1 MPPGVYLTGSVRLKS
16 HVVLRIEMGAL
27 LRGSPN
33 IRDYTIATAPL
44 QWGGWWKFIA
54 HDLRP
59 CLIYAENADQ
69 VGLEGKGKVDGQG
82 GGLRKVFPNPGDSRR
97 PMLLR
102 FQHCRGVTLHDVT
115 LLDPASFTTFFVH
128 SQDIA
133 IEGVTIRSRQ
143 TGNGDGL
150 DFDGCR
156 NVRIKRCDFDCGDD
170 AISPKTF
177 HPDWPNEHFTITNC
191 RMKTE
196 WAAIR
201 LGPESIGAMRHFE
214 MNDCVFTDCRDG
226 IKIES
231 SEGATFED
239 LAFSG
244 IEMKDV
250 NRPFYI
256 TATRFPYTMH
266 SRSFRPSVGRIRN
279 LRFRD
284 LRATARRG
292 DSARPFDRT
301 CVAVVSLPG
310 YAIEDIA
317 LTNVKFMFP
326 GGGTAEQAK
335 RMDVA
340 EMLNCNDYMEWA
352 RPFDGELP
360 SSVLYLRHLRG
371 VRLENVQ
378 LIVER
383 PDARPFIAGDDVD
396 GFTLQDVVASAPAPV
411 ATLAKLADARHV
423 TIRNCHVKGADPVRL
438 LAEPTDE
445 EQSRLAE
452 LRRRAAALDKE
463 TPADR
468 GCCGRC

>member
-1 MPPGVYLTGSVRLKS
+1 
-16 HVVLRIEMGAL
+16 
-27 LRGSPN
+27 
-33 IRDYTIATAPL
+33 
-44 QWGGWWKFIA
+44 
-54 HDLRP
+54 
-59 CLIYAENADQ
+59 
-69 VGLEGKGKVDGQG
+69 
-82 GGLRKVFPNPGDSRR
+82 
-97 PMLLR
+97 
-102 FQHCRGVTLHDVT
+102 
-115 LLDPASFTTFFVH
+115 
-128 SQDIA
+128 
-133 IEGVTIRSRQ
+133 
-143 TGNGDGL
+143 
-150 DFDGCR
+150 
-156 NVRIKRCDFDCGDD
+156 
-170 AISPKTF
+170 
-177 HPDWPNEHFTITNC
+177 
-191 RMKTE
+191 
-196 WAAIR
+196 
-201 LGPESIGAMRHFE
+201 

-396 GFTLQDVVASAPAPV
+396 GFTLQDVVASCPRSGGHTGQA
-411 ATLAKLADARHV
+411 
-423 TIRNCHVKGADPVRL
+423 G
-438 LAEPTDE
+438 
-445 EQSRLAE
+445 
-452 LRRRAAALDKE
+452 RRAACHDTELSRQGCRSRTIAGR
-463 TPADR
+463 ADR
-468 GCCGRC
+468 RGTKSAGRAAPTCGRP